1 MPPGADRDPC
11 GYWQPQLLT
20 ESSGTIQS
28 PNYPNNYDNGVDCS
42 WQIATDK
49 DHIIKLIVE
58 FFETE
63 LRCV

>member
-11 GYWQPQLLT
+11 VPQVLT

-28 PNYPNNYDNGVDCS
+28 PNYPNNYDNLVDCS

-49 DHIIKLIVE
+49 DHIIQLTVE